1 MQPIRIDDPEDPRLA
16 PYRDIRERDL
26 VGRQG
31 LFVAEGKVVLDVL
44 FSAGR
49 FRAQSALVIASRL
62 AGMEETFAK
71 APREMPIYVA
81 SPAVIDTVAGFHVHR
96 GILAIGERGA
106 AEDIDALLNR
116 LPDRALIVVLV
127 GIANHD
133 NMGSIFRNAAAFGAD
148 AVILDGACCDPLY
161 RKAIRVS
168 VGAALTVPFARL
180 AAGSDPIALLERHGF
195 TPFAIPGDA
204 ALAERLAVHGFDQF
218 ALSPRGSSDIA
229 DVQRPRRAALYLG
242 TEGEGLPSRL
252 LDRLQ
257 TVRIAIAPG
266 FDSLNVAAASAIAL
280 HRLADLRDASA
291 G

>member
-1 MQPIRIDDPEDPRLA
+1 MQPTRIDDPEDPRLA

-49 FRAQSALVIASRL
+49 FQPRSALVLESRL

-71 APREMPIYVA
+71 APPEMPVYVA
-81 SPAVIDTVAGFHVHR
+81 SPAVIDAVAGFHVHR
-96 GILAIGERGA
+96 GILAIGERGMP
-106 AEDIDALLNR
+106 EDIDILLGR
-116 LPDRALIVVLV
+116 LPDRALVVVLV

-168 VGAALTVPFARL
+168 VGAALKVPFSVAGDPRL
-180 AAGSDPIALLERHGF
+180 VEQ
-195 TPFAIPGDA
+195 
-204 ALAERLAVHGFDQF
+204 LADHGFDQF
-218 ALSPRGSSDIA
+218 ALSPRGSVDIA
-229 DVQRPRRAALYLG
+229 DLQRPRRAAFYLG
-242 TEGEGLPSRL
+242 TEGEGLPARL
-252 LDRLQ
+252 LSRLQ

-280 HRLADLRDASA
+280 HRLADLPDVSP